1 MQIIREK
8 NAKKAED
15 GRGGASFVRKSG
27 GRLRKGLA
35 LIGKGLRSGNPPT
48 PRAEKK
54 VQRGSCTF
62 DYLLLRND
70 LVLEF
75 YSIQNTPF
83 VGFVVH
89 SLEHNNQSGIRA
101 DTTFAEFGNTGSE
114 SIFSAF
120 VGIGFCVFVDD

>member
-1 MQIIREK
+1 MQIISEK

-27 GRLRKGLA
+27 GRPRKGLA

-75 YSIQNTPF
+75 YFIQDAPF

-89 SLEHNNQSGIRA
+89 GLENDNKSCIRT
-101 DTTFAEFGNTGSE
+101 DTAFTQLGDTGSK
-114 SIFSAF
+114 SVFSAF
-120 VGIGFCVFVDD
+120 VGISFGVLVNN